1 MNGIGQALRF
11 TRGLRFRLAFSYVFF
26 FTILLVVLGVVF
38 RQTLIATFQSQ
49 MLSVLDEEWGAAK
62 GYLRTGEA
70 GPDWVFDREDPDESF
85 AVNRIR
91 RVYLLADPEGHA
103 LERSA
108 IYDSIGL
115 DSPAEI
121 KAVLASGKP
130 ATRVRKDKTGIPYL
144 IRSGLMIDERH
155 NRYYLAIGR
164 AVDYNDKVVR
174 NFTLNYFSLVPV
186 VIVLTGVLGWF
197 LAGRALEP
205 VNSVAE
211 TAQRITHSNL
221 DMQIPPRRVG
231 DELDRLIE
239 AFNHMMTRLNLSF
252 EQVRRFSTDVSHELR
267 TPLTVVR
274 GQLEVALFTAE
285 TVEQYREAM
294 VNALEDVDRL
304 SNIVRAL
311 LMLSQ
316 AETGQLLLQKTQL
329 DFADLLRDQVD
340 QYQIPAEAQGVELTA
355 ELPPTCSIRGDKI
368 QLERLVSN
376 LLGNAIKYTPAGGRV
391 VARLHGETEWVK
403 FTVEDTGVG
412 ISPDHLP
419 HIFDR
424 FYRVPS
430 ADPEKGLGLGLSFV
444 TWIVKAHGGTVAV
457 ESELHKGTRFTVS
470 LPAGPLDLEIRES
483 PALPLS
489 EQVH

>member
-1 MNGIGQALRF
+1 
-11 TRGLRFRLAFSYVFF
+11 
-26 FTILLVVLGVVF
+26 
-38 RQTLIATFQSQ
+38 
-49 MLSVLDEEWGAAK
+49 
-62 GYLRTGEA
+62 
-70 GPDWVFDREDPDESF
+70 
-85 AVNRIR
+85 
-91 RVYLLADPEGHA
+91 
-103 LERSA
+103 
-108 IYDSIGL
+108 
-115 DSPAEI
+115 
-121 KAVLASGKP
+121 
-130 ATRVRKDKTGIPYL
+130 
-144 IRSGLMIDERH
+144 
-155 NRYYLAIGR
+155 
-164 AVDYNDKVVR
+164 
-174 NFTLNYFSLVPV
+174 
-186 VIVLTGVLGWF
+186 
-197 LAGRALEP
+197 
-205 VNSVAE
+205 VAM

-221 DMQIPPRRVG
+221 DMQIPLRQTG

-252 EQVRRFSTDVSHELR
+252 EQVRQFSTDVSHELR

-274 GQLEVALFTAE
+274 GQLEVALFTAQ

-316 AETGQLLLQKTQL
+316 SESGQLVLQRTQI
-329 DFADLLRDQVD
+329 DFADLVRDQVD

-355 ELPPTCSIRGDKI
+355 ELPVSCMLFADKI
-368 QLERLVSN
+368 QIERLVSN
-376 LLGNAIKYTPAGGRV
+376 LLGNAIKYTPSGGRV
-391 VARLHGETEWVK
+391 VARLASEGGEIR
-403 FTVEDTGVG
+403 FTVADTGVG

-444 TWIVKAHGGTVAV
+444 SWIVKAHGGVVTV
-457 ESELHKGTRFTVS
+457 ESELHKGTTFTVS
-470 LPAGPLDLEIRES
+470 LAAGPIHLDPRET